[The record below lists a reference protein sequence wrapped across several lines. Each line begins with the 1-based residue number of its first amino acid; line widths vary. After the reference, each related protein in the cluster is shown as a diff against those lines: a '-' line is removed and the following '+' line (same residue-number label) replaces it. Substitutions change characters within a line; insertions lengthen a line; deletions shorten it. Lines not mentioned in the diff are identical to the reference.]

1 MDKYVK
7 VAEVIDW
14 FFPANPLNE
23 NIRFDDLVVDL
34 HFKIPKYDV
43 VPVVHSSWGKTGLT
57 RHKTVCAH
65 CGEERPYKKIK
76 NGYFLVWDSP
86 FCPHCGAK
94 MEEELPK

>member
-14 FFPANPLNE
+14 FFPTNPLNE
-23 NIRFDDLVVDL
+23 NIRFADLVVDL

-57 RHKTVCAH
+57 RNKTVCSH
-65 CGEERPYKKIK
+65 CGGERPYKKIK

-86 FCPHCGAK
+86 FCPHCGAMMGK
-94 MEEELPK
+94 ED